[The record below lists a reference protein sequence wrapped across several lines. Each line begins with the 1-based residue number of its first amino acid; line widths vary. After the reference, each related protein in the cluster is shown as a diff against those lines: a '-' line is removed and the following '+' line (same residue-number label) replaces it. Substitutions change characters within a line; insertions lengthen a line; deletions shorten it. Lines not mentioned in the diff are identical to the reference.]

1 MKRKELK
8 TKIETSMIDKSLI
21 WNFTA
26 CLNALRRAKVLD
38 IEYNKGYTYT
48 DDSEI
53 YFTDEY
59 KDVPTN
65 ELEDELKSKK
75 GIGKKRAHYC
85 TQIIKLLRNE
95 TVEVFNMEEQKKEE
109 IDFNV
114 LIDDRLQKL
123 IHEAHYGHTERMFM
137 LVGSLEVLRIL
148 RDVEQGE

>member
-8 TKIETSMIDKSLI
+8 TKIETSMI

-26 CLNALRRAKVLD
+26 SLNALRRAKVLD
-38 IEYNKGYTYT
+38 IEYNKGFTYD

-59 KDVPTN
+59 KDVPTS

-75 GIGKKRAHYC
+75 GIGEKRVRYC
-85 TQIIKLLRNE
+85 TQIIKCLRNE
-95 TVEVFNMEEQKKEE
+95 AVEVFNMEEQKKEE
-109 IDFNV
+109 IDFDL
-114 LIDDRLQKL
+114 LIDDRLEKL

-148 RDVEQGE
+148 RDAQQ

>member
-26 CLNALRRAKVLD
+26 CLNALRRAKVLY
-38 IEYNKGYTYT
+38 IEYDKGYTYT

-59 KDVPTN
+59 KDIPTN

-75 GIGKKRAHYC
+75 GIGEKRIRYC
-85 TQIIKLLRNE
+85 IQIIKCLRNE
-95 TVEVFNMEEQKKEE
+95 AVEVFNMNMEEQKKEE
-109 IDFNV
+109 IDFDL
-114 LIDDRLQKL
+114 LIDDRLEKL

-137 LVGSLEVLRIL
+137 LIGSLEVLQIL
-148 RDVEQGE
+148 RGVE